1 MSIISPSG
9 RVRTGI
15 QWENID
21 DLVRALERTIPKQ
34 IKQVIEIA
42 LIKTGSQAR
51 DRAKRL
57 VTVDTGALRRSIR
70 LEVRRREGKTHFIG
84 IGAGGFVR
92 NPRTGRLVDYAAFV
106 EFGTSRQRPQPFLR
120 PAMRWA
126 QNNRLKRN
134 IWEAMARIP
143 G

>member
-1 MSIISPSG
+1 MSITPSG
-9 RVRTGI
+9 RVRAGI
-15 QWENID
+15 EWENLEA
-21 DLVRALERTIPKQ
+21 LVRALERTIPRQ

-42 LIKTGSQAR
+42 LIKTGSEAR
-51 DRAKRL
+51 DRAKHL

-92 NPRTGRLVDYAAFV
+92 NPRTGRLVDYAAII
-106 EFGTSRQRPQPFLR
+106 EFGSVHQRPQPFIR